1 MGTFEKHV
9 LELNWY
15 ARFGDKEELKQVI
28 SRRGKNERD
37 LEMCKNEKQKKA
49 RAKRAKFLFSSLNM
63 QIRDVL
69 VAVVIM
75 AS

>member
-1 MGTFEKHV
+1 M
-9 LELNWY
+9 Y
-15 ARFGDKEELKQVI
+15 
-28 SRRGKNERD
+28 
-37 LEMCKNEKQKKA
+37 KNEKQKKA

-69 VAVVIM
+69 VAVVVM

>member
-1 MGTFEKHV
+1 M
-9 LELNWY
+9 Y
-15 ARFGDKEELKQVI
+15 
-28 SRRGKNERD
+28 
-37 LEMCKNEKQKKA
+37 KNEKQTKA
-49 RAKRAKFLFSSLNM
+49 RAKRAKFLFSSLNV

>member
-1 MGTFEKHV
+1 MYK
-9 LELNWY
+9 
-15 ARFGDKEELKQVI
+15 
-28 SRRGKNERD
+28 S
-37 LEMCKNEKQKKA
+37 EKQKEA

-69 VAVVIM
+69 VSVVIM